1 MATLFLEGITG
12 MAEFQHIVRVVN
24 TDLKGEKQIG
34 SALRQIRG
42 VGFMYAHMTCL
53 LAGIDQRKRAGD
65 LSEEE
70 VKKIDDVLRNP
81 LKHEVPAWMLNR
93 RRDYET
99 NEDKHLLATDI
110 KFVQENDI
118 KRLKKIRSYRGI
130 RHSYGLPVRGQRTRS
145 NFRRNKGKVMG
156 VQRSKAVVPPAG
168 EKKGEQKEKDKGKK

>member
-1 MATLFLEGITG
+1 

-34 SALRQIRG
+34 SALRRIKG
-42 VGFMYAHMTCL
+42 VGFMYANMACF

-81 LKHEVPAWMLNR
+81 LKHQAPVWMLNR
-93 RRDYET
+93 RRDYES
-99 NEDKHLLATDI
+99 NENKHILATDI
-110 KFVQENDI
+110 KFVLENDI

-130 RHSYGLPVRGQRTRS
+130 RHAYGLPVRGQRTRS

-156 VQRSKAVVPPAG
+156 VQRSKAAAPAAAAPD
-168 EKKGEQKEKDKGKK
+168 KKGEQKEKGKK